1 MGRPER
7 LTRWARFI
15 SPKQRGSK
23 DMTKISNWAQQ
34 FYARLGHDEEGATAV
49 EYAVMLAVILAVAAA
64 TLTAVGTEITA
75 IWGKVLAL
83 LQTANPG

>member
-1 MGRPER
+1 
-7 LTRWARFI
+7 
-15 SPKQRGSK
+15 
-23 DMTKISNWAQQ
+23 
-34 FYARLGHDEEGATAV
+34 
-49 EYAVMLAVILAVAAA
+49 MLAVILAVAAA